1 MNIVLMGAPG
11 AGKGTQA
18 DMLQE
23 RLGLPHVASGD
34 LFREN
39 IRNETELGN
48 QVKAI
53 LTKGDLVPDS
63 ITIEM
68 IRQRMSEADCIR
80 GIILDGFP
88 RTINQAA
95 ALDALFTE
103 RHGQLDRVLYIKVA
117 NAKLI
122 ERLAGR
128 WFCSVCQTPYH
139 LVYNPPKIK
148 GICDKDG
155 GELIQRPDDRPET
168 VTNRLRHY
176 FDQTAPLISHYAER
190 GLLSEIN
197 GERDIEQVHADIR
210 LVLDG
215 QKQH

>member
-1 MNIVLMGAPG
+1 VNIVLMGAPG

-18 DMLQE
+18 DMVHE

-39 IRNETELGN
+39 VRNETELGK

-53 LTKGDLVPDS
+53 LNKGDLVPDS
-63 ITIEM
+63 ITIAV
-68 IRQRMSEADCIR
+68 IRQRMSKPDCAR

-88 RTINQAA
+88 RTITQAA
-95 ALDALFTE
+95 ALDALFAE
-103 RHGQLDRVLYIKVA
+103 RGEQLNRVIYIKVA
-117 NAKLI
+117 NEKLI

-128 WFCSVCQTPYH
+128 WFCSVCQTSYH
-139 LVYNPPKIK
+139 VVYNPPRTK

-168 VTNRLRHY
+168 VTNRLRRY
-176 FDQTAPLISHYAER
+176 LEETTPLISHYAER

-197 GERDIEQVHADIR
+197 GEQDIEKAHADIR
-210 LVLDG
+210 LVLAG
-215 QKQH
+215 QTQH